1 MKMGDARSAPYESAL
16 PFVAWARVWSPLA
29 PEAWRD
35 EAWQALALPGRRAE
49 AEAEFIG
56 TYVAG
61 VPAPPVPLVLHAAL
75 GRAGD
80 AVREDWMRVIA
91 HLALRWGERS
101 LPPDHLGVA
110 CDVLARAIERGEDV
124 LVRELV
130 DRYLDPW
137 CEVARARLAS
147 RADPPARL
155 PGLFAA
161 DLSAARADAIRPPG
175 RAGISPVAPPR

>member
-1 MKMGDARSAPYESAL
+1 MGDLSRGAVSSAL

-35 EAWQALALPGRRAE
+35 EAWAALGLPGRRAE
-49 AEAEFIG
+49 AEAEFLG

-75 GRAGD
+75 GRAGG

-91 HLALRWGERS
+91 HLGLRWGDRA

-110 CDVLARAIERGEDV
+110 CDVLVRAIEREEDV
-124 LVRELV
+124 LLRELV

-137 CEVARARLAS
+137 CAVARERLAS
-147 RADPPARL
+147 RADPAARL
-155 PGLFAA
+155 PRLFAA
-161 DLSAARADAIRPPG
+161 DLAVARACPTGASD
-175 RAGISPVAPPR
+175 RAGISPAARPR